1 MGVDEDVRGF
11 QTIVEMIRSINCP
24 SLVQLGLVFTKK
36 SRRATLSGFNRAYH
50 QLRHMSPFYKNDW
63 EEVDFTALFIDL
75 VERLPKL
82 FFPSATTLQCKAAT
96 ATLESHF
103 RPTRPC
109 FCVQITKSLTS
120 INPSLELQRAAVY
133 QNNYVIQF
141 IENPLPE
148 IQLAAIREHPG
159 VIGVIKNPTPE
170 AVELARS
177 RGYNT
182 QGHYSPRM

>member
-1 MGVDEDVRGF
+1 MGVDENVRGF

-36 SRRATLSGFNRAYH
+36 SRRATLSGFNRTYQ

-63 EEVDFTALFIDL
+63 EEVDFTALFVDL

-82 FFPSATTLQCKAAT
+82 VALLVVFPSATTLQCKAAT

-103 RPTRPC
+103 RPTRPS

-120 INPSLELQRAAVY
+120 INPPML
-133 QNNYVIQF
+133 
-141 IENPLPE
+141 PLVHFKA
-148 IQLAAIREHPG
+148 LALDQPPLVSGLPYHLIPSDQ
-159 VIGVIKNPTPE
+159 I
-170 AVELARS
+170 
-177 RGYNT
+177 Y
-182 QGHYSPRM
+182 

>member
-36 SRRATLSGFNRAYH
+36 SRRATLSGFNRTYQ

-63 EEVDFTALFIDL
+63 EEVDFTALFVDL

-82 FFPSATTLQCKAAT
+82 VALLVVFPSATTLQCKAAT

-109 FCVQITKSLTS
+109 FRPNHQKSDQHQSTHVAVSSFQGPCSRSTSVGERITIPSDSL
-120 INPSLELQRAAVY
+120 
-133 QNNYVIQF
+133 
-141 IENPLPE
+141 
-148 IQLAAIREHPG
+148 
-159 VIGVIKNPTPE
+159 
-170 AVELARS
+170 
-177 RGYNT
+177 
-182 QGHYSPRM
+182 